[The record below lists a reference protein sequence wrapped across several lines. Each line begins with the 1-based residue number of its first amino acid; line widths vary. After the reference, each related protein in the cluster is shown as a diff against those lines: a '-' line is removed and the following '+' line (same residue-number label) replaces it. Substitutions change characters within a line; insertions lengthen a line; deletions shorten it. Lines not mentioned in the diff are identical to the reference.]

1 MKFALDKYRFFG
13 SGDTII
19 AVSTYAGKTVRGVA
33 KCDPRDSFDAEA
45 GKELAAARCNLKIAN
60 KRAARATKKLAEAD
74 RQVLMAEAYR
84 NRMASYKQDSDA
96 ALVAAT
102 NTVEDIM
109 NKM

>member
-1 MKFALDKYRFFG
+1 MKFSLDKYRFFG
-13 SGDTII
+13 NDNSVI
-19 AVSTYAGKTVRGVA
+19 AVFTYAGKTVRGVA
-33 KCDPRDSFDAEA
+33 KCDPRDEFNYEM
-45 GKELAAARCNLKIAN
+45 GKELAAARCNLKIAT
-60 KRAARATKKLAEAD
+60 KRAARAAKKLVDAD
-74 RQVLMAEAYR
+74 KQVAMAMAYR